1 MNEMQNIKKLFYTYR
16 NGVVAE
22 TLRRYGIPH
31 KVIFGLQAPQLAAI
45 ARGLTFATYAER
57 EDMAD
62 RLWADREVRE
72 SRLLATYL
80 YDADNTTTDK
90 AFGLA
95 CDTRTQ
101 EEADMLAFRLLKRMP
116 DPKSLLNVLEQKA
129 AATDD
134 AVRASIERTAAALR
148 NHLS

>member
-1 MNEMQNIKKLFYTYR
+1 MQNIKKLFYTYR

-31 KVIFGLQAPQLAAI
+31 KVIFGLQLPQLAAI
-45 ARGLTFATYAER
+45 SRELTFDTDEER

-80 YDADNTTTDK
+80 YDAERTTIEK
-90 AFGLA
+90 AIYLA

-116 DPKSLLNVLEQKA
+116 DPESLLLRLERA
-129 AATDD
+129 AD
-134 AVRASIERTAAALR
+134 AEGQESQVSAARAAAALR